1 MKMYYSVYTLFCI
14 ILSTVVMLK
23 LIEAAI
29 HGRQWNKAVQ
39 IIQHQDT
46 AVAAPFFKQIA
57 DHYKSVKNYEVSIS
71 MCRISIKID
80 LCNLQLAK
88 SFYLNAGLAEDAVHM
103 YISADQWEPAYQIA
117 VECMEEEEV
126 TKLYV
131 SHAQHLVDQGRLR
144 EAERLFVLVGQ
155 ADLAISMYKKN
166 KQV

>member
-1 MKMYYSVYTLFCI
+1 M
-14 ILSTVVMLK
+14 
-23 LIEAAI
+23 
-29 HGRQWNKAVQ
+29 Q
-39 IIQHQDT
+39 IIQHQET

-103 YISADQWEPAYQIA
+103 YISADQWEPAYQLIA

>member
-1 MKMYYSVYTLFCI
+1 M
-14 ILSTVVMLK
+14 
-23 LIEAAI
+23 
-29 HGRQWNKAVQ
+29 
-39 IIQHQDT
+39 
-46 AVAAPFFKQIA
+46 
-57 DHYKSVKNYEVSIS
+57 
-71 MCRISIKID
+71 
-80 LCNLQLAK
+80 
-88 SFYLNAGLAEDAVHM
+88 HM